1 MKPTYIEDSK
11 LMELISE
18 IANKIVLERFGNNAI
33 VEYDG
38 STTSYTTSYTDEAQD
53 FFNETYDEVESMFDT
68 YCGIISDT
76 HILSVE

>member
-38 STTSYTTSYTDEAQD
+38 STTSYTDEAQD